1 MAQKPI
7 NNPATGTHA
16 LRTGEARRSIK
27 ETEPNTV
34 ESTTRAPAPPAVSRN
49 PRTELRSPGQSSPA
63 LVRPSRQERET
74 RPMVGVTPSTFDSLR
89 PGSDGRSVAIQPQ
102 QRPQPELRPQPSP
115 RPAEQ
120 PQLNYQ
126 PPQVNPPSIRQ
137 ESRRVE
143 SGAPTFSPPANVRPQ
158 AQSITP
164 PPTMILPR
172 EVERRSSSPEY
183 RPPQNNFSPPPAT
196 APHVI
201 QAPAIRPSSPAPS
214 YSPPPAVSR
223 PQPAP
228 SSPPSQSRGE
238 SRKN

>member
-1 MAQKPI
+1 KPRRHR
-7 NNPATGTHA
+7 NTTKPNPD
-16 LRTGEARRSIK
+16 K
-27 ETEPNTV
+27 
-34 ESTTRAPAPPAVSRN
+34 STPRPRPPPALPRN

-63 LVRPSRQERET
+63 LVRPSRQERAT

-143 SGAPTFSPPANVRPQ
+143 SGAPTFSPPAN
-158 AQSITP
+158 
-164 PPTMILPR
+164 
-172 EVERRSSSPEY
+172 
-183 RPPQNNFSPPPAT
+183 
-196 APHVI
+196 
-201 QAPAIRPSSPAPS
+201 
-214 YSPPPAVSR
+214 
-223 PQPAP
+223 
-228 SSPPSQSRGE
+228 
-238 SRKN
+238 